1 MLLFALFAFGV
12 REKDDV
18 FDRFSS
24 LYRYFTYR
32 TGFCWNCLK
41 NDVENRRKL
50 SMGLTWV
57 ELSPRVFARFST
69 KHRYLSTGF
78 APWVLGLEKNT
89 WFLLLF
95 FGPREHAKNT
105 VFFLN
110 PKPHMAFSSK
120 QYVIFCKNVAK
131 TRESRLGLIFSAHS
145 TSKNAV
151 FKIVLLGSG
160 MNPEPPGLN
169 PKTFLAMGFIN
180 PMTLSSMGLMTPID
194 TRSTISQPP
203 EGIST

>member
-1 MLLFALFAFGV
+1 MFF
-12 REKDDV
+12 
-18 FDRFSS
+18 
-24 LYRYFTYR
+24 
-32 TGFCWNCLK
+32 GFC
-41 NDVENRRKL
+41 
-50 SMGLTWV
+50 
-57 ELSPRVFARFST
+57 
-69 KHRYLSTGF
+69 
-78 APWVLGLEKNT
+78 
-89 WFLLLF
+89 
-95 FGPREHAKNT
+95 EHAKNT

-110 PKPHMAFSSK
+110 PKPHIAFLSK
-120 QYVIFCKNVAK
+120 QYVLFCKNVAK